1 MNLQQIETLAVTITF
16 ISALVAMIL
25 FLVEVAIKKPLA
37 KHLGMAGMG
46 VALVGS
52 LVTLVARG
60 IIANHVPWSNLW
72 ESMIFML
79 FGTLVFYFVTEFWYK
94 PKHFGIMAA
103 PLVLILIG
111 GASLLPPHLKGAAPL
126 MPALQSYWIKIHTS
140 AILLSYAAFTI
151 SFGTAVAYFVYHWLG
166 NRKPGG
172 PGTGIPA
179 VQISPSGAATMSPP
193 PGAAMVG
200 TAPAP
205 APAADAAWV
214 PSGLG
219 GTAPAPEPHPYQ
231 KQLEFFDELTYRLI
245 LIGFPLLMFGIITGA
260 MWANS
265 AWGTYWSWDPKETWS
280 LITWFIYAAYLH
292 ARITK
297 DWTGH
302 KAATLAAVGFVSM
315 IITYIGVNYLSSG
328 LHSYGFLR

>member
-1 MNLQQIETLAVTITF
+1 MNLQDIENLAVTITF
-16 ISALVAMIL
+16 FSAMIAMAL
-25 FLVEVAIKKPLA
+25 FLLEIAFKKPLF
-37 KHLGMAGMG
+37 KILGMSGMG

-79 FGTLVFYFVTEFWYK
+79 FGTLIFYFVTEFWYK
-94 PKHFGIMAA
+94 PKHFGVMAA

-111 GASLLPPHLKGAAPL
+111 GASILPAHLKGAAPL

-166 NRKPGG
+166 QRKQQP
-172 PGTGIPA
+172 PSAPA
-179 VQISPSGAATMSPP
+179 VSMSSGGAATLSPG
-193 PGAAMVG
+193 PGGAAAMVA
-200 TAPAP
+200 T
-205 APAADAAWV
+205 ADAAWV
-214 PSGLG
+214 PGVHG
-219 GTAPAPEPHPYQ
+219 QGAATAATAEPNPYA

-302 KAATLAAVGFVSM
+302 KAATLAAVGFISM